1 MASLVHAEA
10 EAESEA
16 ETSSTRSCNTGWGY
30 ARKSTTCGEDV
41 KACATIETSEKIEL
55 TRVCNFPIGNLG
67 KSENIYLVFVDQTKR
82 QQVW

>member
-1 MASLVHAEA
+1 MSFSVASLVHAEA

-41 KACATIETSEKIEL
+41 KACATIETSEIIDS
-55 TRVCNFPIGNLG
+55 FAMG
-67 KSENIYLVFVDQTKR
+67 
-82 QQVW
+82 